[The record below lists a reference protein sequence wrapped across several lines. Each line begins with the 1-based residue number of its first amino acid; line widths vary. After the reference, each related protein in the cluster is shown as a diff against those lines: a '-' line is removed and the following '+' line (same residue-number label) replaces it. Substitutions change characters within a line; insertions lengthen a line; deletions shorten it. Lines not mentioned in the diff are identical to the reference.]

1 MKRTP
6 GDDPGT
12 RGAVMNGWT
21 DRKSR
26 GTRRIVIAALCIL
39 CVLFTGCLGWILEKP
54 TFVVREISLKPRS
67 LAEMELRLGIE
78 VHNPNRFDL
87 TLTSLDYTIFIEDR
101 KIGECRL
108 EQTFRIP
115 SASTTTI
122 RAPLSVRFKDLG
134 GGVRAILTGGE
145 IPYRIEGSA
154 GIKTVF
160 GSGTFPFTKDGRL

>member
-1 MKRTP
+1 MS
-6 GDDPGT
+6 G
-12 RGAVMNGWT
+12 VS

-26 GTRRIVIAALCIL
+26 GARRSGIAAVCIL

-101 KIGECRL
+101 KIGEGRL
-108 EQTFRIP
+108 EQTFLIP

-122 RAPLSVRFKDLG
+122 RAPLSIRFRDLG
-134 GGVRAILTGGE
+134 GGVRAFLTGGE

-154 GIKTVF
+154 GIKTIF
-160 GSGTFPFTKDGRL
+160 GSGTFPFNKDGHL